1 MFLLNEK
8 VVYPGYG
15 VAIINRLVERL
26 VLNQKTN
33 FFELKFYNKDMTV
46 LIPEDRL
53 ESIGIRKLS
62 TTSELVHMFLYLETF
77 DARDI
82 VTEHNASTW
91 NKRNKEYQC
100 KLRSGQLLQIS
111 AIYKELQLIALDKEL
126 SFGERNLFN
135 QIEFLLIEEISAV
148 KQNDAIEDI
157 RLQLRTPFEAME
169 KKLASIILAKSNH
182 QHAGHALHKET
193 ASLVAAS
200 IQSVNLSKIEA
211 LL

>member
-26 VLNQKTN
+26 VLNKKTN

-62 TTSELVHMFLYLETF
+62 TLKELSIMFEHLNMFTVN
-77 DARDI
+77 DI
-82 VTEHNASTW
+82 ITEHNASTW
-91 NKRNKEYQC
+91 NKRNKEYQS
-100 KLRSGQLLQIS
+100 KLRSGQLSKIS

-135 QIEFLLIEEISAV
+135 QIEFLLIEEISAI
-148 KQNDAIEDI
+148 KQNESIEDI
-157 RLQLRTPFEAME
+157 RSKLRSPFLAME
-169 KKLASIILAKSNH
+169 KKLTAAQLFKGNHHHMSSTSLAK
-182 QHAGHALHKET
+182 
-193 ASLVAAS
+193 
-200 IQSVNLSKIEA
+200 IEV

>member
-8 VVYPGYG
+8 VIYPGYG
-15 VAIINRLVERL
+15 VAIINRLVDRL
-26 VLNQKTN
+26 VLSKKTN

-62 TTSELVHMFLYLETF
+62 TFQELTQMYEHLSNF
-77 DARDI
+77 DVRDI

-100 KLRSGQLLQIS
+100 KLRSGQLFQIAS
-111 AIYKELQLIALDKEL
+111 IYKELHLIALDKEL

-148 KQNDAIEDI
+148 KQNEVIEDI
-157 RLQLRTPFEAME
+157 RLKLRHPFEAME
-169 KKLASIILAKSNH
+169 KRLATPVLLKGNSQQQA
-182 QHAGHALHKET
+182 Q
-193 ASLVAAS
+193 
-200 IQSVNLSKIEA
+200 A

>member
-26 VLNQKTN
+26 VLNKKTN
-33 FFELKFYNKDMTV
+33 FFELKFYSKDMTV

-53 ESIGIRKLS
+53 ESIGVRKLS
-62 TTSELVHMFLYLETF
+62 SVRELTQMFDNLNSF
-77 DARDI
+77 GVKDI

-91 NKRNKEYQC
+91 NKRNKEYQA
-100 KLRSGQLLQIS
+100 KLRSGKLSAIS

-135 QIEFLLIEEISAV
+135 QIESLLIEEICAV
-148 KQNDAIEDI
+148 KQNEAMQDV
-157 RLQLRTPFEAME
+157 RTKLRQPFEVMS
-169 KKLASIILAKSNH
+169 KQLINSGVPMKNSMQTHL
-182 QHAGHALHKET
+182 
-193 ASLVAAS
+193 SL
-200 IQSVNLSKIEA
+200 
-211 LL
+211 

>member
-26 VLNQKTN
+26 VVNKKTN

-53 ESIGIRKLS
+53 QSIGVRKLS
-62 TTSELVHMFLYLETF
+62 SDQEIIGMFDFLKTF

-82 VTEHNASTW
+82 ITEHNASTW
-91 NKRNKEYQC
+91 NKRNKEYQS
-100 KLRSGQLLQIS
+100 KLRAGQLLGIAS
-111 AIYKELQLIALDKEL
+111 IYKELQLIGLDKEL

-135 QIEFLLIEEISAV
+135 QIEFLLIEEICAI
-148 KQNDAIEDI
+148 NDTSIIEDI
-157 RLQLRTPFEAME
+157 RLQLSKPFQAME
-169 KKLASIILAKSNH
+169 QKLSMHKYSKHSSIPERVVHATFSNI
-182 QHAGHALHKET
+182 KT
-193 ASLVAAS
+193 T
-200 IQSVNLSKIEA
+200 EA

>member
-26 VLNQKTN
+26 VLGKKTN
-33 FFELKFYNKDMTV
+33 FFELKFYSKDMTV

-62 TTSELVHMFLYLETF
+62 TTKELAAMYDKLGMFDVH
-77 DARDI
+77 DI
-82 VTEHNASTW
+82 ITEHNASTW
-91 NKRNKEYQC
+91 NKRNKEYQA
-100 KLRSGQLLQIS
+100 KLRSGQLFQIS

-148 KQNDAIEDI
+148 KQNEATEDI
-157 RLQLRTPFEAME
+157 RLKLRTPFQVME
-169 KKLASIILAKSNH
+169 KKLAAMILFKNGNQPH
-182 QHAGHALHKET
+182 
-193 ASLVAAS
+193 
-200 IQSVNLSKIEA
+200 VNL
-211 LL
+211 

>member
-26 VLNQKTN
+26 IVNKKTN

-53 ESIGIRKLS
+53 ESIGVRKLS
-62 TTSELVHMFLYLETF
+62 TIEELTDMFNFLQTF
-77 DARDI
+77 DVRDI
-82 VTEHNASTW
+82 ITEHNASTW
-91 NKRNKEYQC
+91 NKRNKEYQS
-100 KLRSGQLLQIS
+100 KLRSGQLLHIAS
-111 AIYKELQLIALDKEL
+111 IYKELQLIGLDKEL

-135 QIEFLLIEEISAV
+135 QIEFLLIEEICSV
-148 KQNDAIEDI
+148 NGKLIVEDV
-157 RLQLRTPFEAME
+157 RLQLSTPFQAME
-169 KKLASIILAKSNH
+169 QKLSMNKFSKH
-182 QHAGHALHKET
+182 SSMPERVVHT
-193 ASLVAAS
+193 TFSAA
-200 IQSVNLSKIEA
+200 NTTEA

>member
-15 VAIINRLVERL
+15 VAMINRLVERL
-26 VLNQKTN
+26 IVNKKTN

-62 TTSELVHMFLYLETF
+62 TLQELVFMFDQLHRF
-77 DARDI
+77 DVSDI
-82 VTEHNASTW
+82 ITEHNASTW
-91 NKRNKEYQC
+91 NKRNKEYQS
-100 KLRSGQLLQIS
+100 KLRSGQLLHIAS
-111 AIYKELQLIALDKEL
+111 IYKELQLISLDKEL

-148 KQNDAIEDI
+148 KQEQAIEDI
-157 RLQLRTPFEAME
+157 RIQLRTPFEAME
-169 KKLASIILAKSNH
+169 KRLATHAYSKNNHITDQSQHKNLAVMNNATVPS
-182 QHAGHALHKET
+182 QAVL
-193 ASLVAAS
+193 
-200 IQSVNLSKIEA
+200 
-211 LL
+211 

>member
-8 VVYPGYG
+8 VIYPGYG
-15 VAIINRLVERL
+15 VATINRLVERL
-26 VLNQKTN
+26 MLGKKTN
-33 FFELKFYNKDMTV
+33 FFELKFDNKEMTV

-62 TTSELVHMFLYLETF
+62 TLSELTYMFEQLSKFDVH
-77 DARDI
+77 DI
-82 VTEHNASTW
+82 ITEHNASTW

-100 KLRSGQLLQIS
+100 KLRSGQLIQIS

-135 QIEFLLIEEISAV
+135 QIEFLLIEEILAV
-148 KQNDAIEDI
+148 KKSEAEEV
-157 RLQLRTPFEAME
+157 RLKLRHPFEIME
-169 KKLASIILAKSNH
+169 KKLMTNVMPKSSHHQQAS
-182 QHAGHALHKET
+182 
-193 ASLVAAS
+193 
-200 IQSVNLSKIEA
+200 SKIEA

>member
-8 VVYPGYG
+8 VIYPGYG

-33 FFELKFYNKDMTV
+33 FFELKFFNKDMTV

-53 ESIGIRKLS
+53 ESIGVRKLS
-62 TTSELVHMFLYLETF
+62 TLEELVEMFDHLSMF

-82 VTEHNASTW
+82 ITEHNASTW

-100 KLRSGQLLQIS
+100 KLRSGQLFQIAS
-111 AIYKELQLIALDKEL
+111 IYKELQLIGLDKEL

-135 QIEFLLIEEISAV
+135 QIEFLLIEEISSV
-148 KQNDAIEDI
+148 KFDESV
-157 RLQLRTPFEAME
+157 E
-169 KKLASIILAKSNH
+169 
-182 QHAGHALHKET
+182 
-193 ASLVAAS
+193 SLD
-200 IQSVNLSKIEA
+200 
-211 LL
+211 

>member
-1 MFLLNEK
+1 MGESMFLLNEK

-15 VAIINRLVERL
+15 VAIINRLVDRL
-26 VLNQKTN
+26 VLNKKTN

-53 ESIGIRKLS
+53 ESIGVRKLS
-62 TTSELVHMFLYLETF
+62 TLKELAQMYDHLSKFGVH
-77 DARDI
+77 DI

-100 KLRSGQLLQIS
+100 KLRSGQLFQIAS
-111 AIYKELQLIALDKEL
+111 IYKELHLIALDKEL

-148 KQNDAIEDI
+148 KQNEVVEDI
-157 RLQLRTPFEAME
+157 RFKLRHPFELME
-169 KKLASIILAKSNH
+169 KQLATSILLKNTSQA
-182 QHAGHALHKET
+182 QA
-193 ASLVAAS
+193 
-200 IQSVNLSKIEA
+200 QA

>member
-15 VAIINRLVERL
+15 VAVINRLVDRL
-26 VLNQKTN
+26 VLNKKTN

-62 TTSELVHMFLYLETF
+62 TLLELTQMFEYLSLF

-82 VTEHNASTW
+82 ITEHNATTW
-91 NKRNKEYQC
+91 NKRNKEYQY
-100 KLRSGQLLQIS
+100 KLRSGQLFQIS

-135 QIEFLLIEEISAV
+135 QIEFLLIEEITAI
-148 KQNDAIEDI
+148 KQNERVEDV
-157 RLQLRTPFEAME
+157 REKLREPFEMMS
-169 KKLASIILAKSNH
+169 KKLATSVFIKSNH
-182 QHAGHALHKET
+182 QQQQV
-193 ASLVAAS
+193 SL
-200 IQSVNLSKIEA
+200 
-211 LL
+211 